1 MVDSL
6 YTRITDGNFTVEDGM
21 RCYTRDIVR

>member
-1 MVDSL
+1 MVHSL